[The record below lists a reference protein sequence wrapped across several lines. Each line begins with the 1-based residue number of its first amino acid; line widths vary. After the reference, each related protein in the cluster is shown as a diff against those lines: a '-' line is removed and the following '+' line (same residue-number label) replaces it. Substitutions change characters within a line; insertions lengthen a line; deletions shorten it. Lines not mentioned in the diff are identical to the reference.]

1 MTCLCYAAR
10 RVGGGRAPSHWLLGC
25 GSAPPARSVRRGAA
39 GPGRRRARGWRGPSG
54 IVGVVSTVGLAAA
67 LPSTGL
73 PSPVPP
79 GLRRGTAGGAPRS
92 REGEAACP
100 PPGAPGER
108 PTPPSRGRM
117 ERLRPVGGR
126 LPPFE
131 GDPRGVLGSPGR
143 LHCTGLFRA
152 FFALVTSHAL
162 SESEFSSRF
171 VWEQRE
177 ESPVFP
183 DVNFC
188 RL

>member
-1 MTCLCYAAR
+1 MPLLRSTPRRRRQGALALASGMRLRAAGALCSQGSCGPGAPASPRVAR
-10 RVGGGRAPSHWLLGC
+10 AEWDR
-25 GSAPPARSVRRGAA
+25 RRGEHRRPGCRSAFDRPPFPRPPGA
-39 GPGRRRARGWRGPSG
+39 SERHSRGRPSVPGRRGR
-54 IVGVVSTVGLAAA
+54 
-67 LPSTGL
+67 
-73 PSPVPP
+73 VPA
-79 GLRRGTAGGAPRS
+79 AGGPW
-92 REGEAACP
+92 GAADP
-100 PPGAPGER
+100 PH
-108 PTPPSRGRM
+108 RGRM

-162 SESEFSSRF
+162 SESEFSSHF